1 MTDWKKIVVLANS
14 RKHSGRCLAGKEVSQ
29 SLDGT
34 LNVGA
39 WMRPISGRPGHEL
52 SELDRRLS
60 DGQDP
65 RLLDVVGFP
74 TIKYCP
80 TSFQTENWLISD
92 DYFWIKYGHLNWDQ
106 ALQLIDRPNE
116 LWVNGHST
124 YNGLND
130 KIPLDI
136 VNQLNN
142 SILLIHLNSVTITSF
157 SPGADFGNPKRR
169 VQACFQYHGV
179 RYSLW
184 VTDPLIE
191 RRYISRDVSVELG
204 ECLMAISV
212 SEPHDTNGKS
222 NCYKL
227 VASIIE
233 RRPEGG

>member
-14 RKHSGRCLAGKEVSQ
+14 RKHSGRCLAGKEVSINA
-29 SLDGT
+29 DGT

-39 WMRPISGRPGHEL
+39 WIRPISGRPGHEL
-52 SELDRRLS
+52 SEFDRRLD

-65 RLLDVVGFP
+65 RNLDIVSFP
-74 TIKYCP
+74 TKKYYP

-92 DYFWIKYGHLNWDQ
+92 DYFWVKNGHLNWEQ
-106 ALQLIDRPNE
+106 AIMLIDNPNA

-124 YNGLND
+124 YNGFND
-130 KIPLDI
+130 KLPIN
-136 VNQLNN
+136 VANQLNN
-142 SILLIHLNSVTITSF
+142 SILLIHLDAVSINSF

-169 VQACFQYHGV
+169 VQACFQYLGV

-191 RRYISRDVSVELG
+191 RRYISKDASTKLG
-204 ECLMAISV
+204 ECLMAISI
-212 SEPHDTNGKS
+212 SEPHDNKGQI

-233 RRPEGG
+233 RHPERG